1 MAQQARRTTTRRRY
15 GKNLAG
21 WQLLLIGLAS
31 GLLIMWA
38 AQHLVHGG
46 RPFRGLAALF
56 SRSPGAKSA
65 PVQPATTPAP
75 QPKPKFDFY
84 TILPEVETVIPDR
97 TGRGGTGKSAA
108 AVPNRPEKGTSY
120 VLQAAA
126 YASSSDADQLRARL
140 ALAGLEAY
148 TQKVV
153 IQGRGAYYRV
163 RLGPFARLQDM
174 DATDRRLAKLG
185 IKAIRLKVRKTPGA

>member
-15 GKNLAG
+15 GKNIAG

-38 AQHLVHGG
+38 TQHLFQGG
-46 RPFRGLAALF
+46 RPFRGLARLF
-56 SRSPGAKSA
+56 SHSPATKVA
-65 PVQPATTPAP
+65 AVQPAAPSTPPAP
-75 QPKPKFDFY
+75 PKPKFDFY

-97 TGRGGTGKSAA
+97 PVKGASTAA
-108 AVPNRPEKGTSY
+108 AVPELPGKGVRY

-126 YASSSDADQLRARL
+126 YASGKDADHLRARL
-140 ALAGLEAY
+140 ALAGMEAY

-153 IQGRGAYYRV
+153 IEGRGAYYRV

-174 DATDRRLAKLG
+174 DAADHELAKLG
-185 IKAIRLKVRKTPGA
+185 IKAIRLKVKKAPGT